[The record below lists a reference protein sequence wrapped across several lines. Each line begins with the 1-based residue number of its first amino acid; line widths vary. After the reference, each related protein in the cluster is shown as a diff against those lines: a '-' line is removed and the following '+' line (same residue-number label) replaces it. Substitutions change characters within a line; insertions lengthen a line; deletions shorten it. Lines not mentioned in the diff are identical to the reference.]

1 MKKQN
6 IFLVLVAVAV
16 IGFTS
21 CNGGGVSTATKAP
34 KLSSEVDS
42 LNYAYGLAN
51 GNDLKMGMLQ
61 NAGDSI
67 DKKIATF
74 MKGLN
79 EGLAGPVEK
88 NPQFSGVGN
97 EFGNWLSQ
105 QKKVGLLGDSTLK
118 LNYDLVKQ
126 GVINSILKSKAQ
138 MTPEQAQEYLNKTMM
153 ARQEQALL
161 KQHGAKKIAGEK
173 FLAEN
178 AKRAGVVT
186 TPSGLQYEVIKAG
199 NGPKPTL
206 NDMVKVNYVGTLID
220 GKEFDSSVKRG
231 QPATFGVGQV
241 IKGWTEGL
249 QLMPVGSK
257 YKLYIPYK
265 LAYGAQGTPEIP
277 PFSTL
282 IFDVELLEIVKK

>member
-16 IGFTS
+16 IGFTA
-21 CNGGGVSTATKAP
+21 CNGGGVSTTAKAP
-34 KLSSEVDS
+34 KLNSMIDS

-61 NAGDSI
+61 NMGDSA
-67 DKKIATF
+67 DSKIASF
-74 MKGLN
+74 MKGLS
-79 EGLAGPVEK
+79 EGMSGSVDK
-88 NPQFSGVGN
+88 DPQFSGVGN
-97 EFGNWLSQ
+97 EFGSWLNQ
-105 QKKVGLLGDSTLK
+105 QKDKGLLGDSTLK
-118 LNYDLVKQ
+118 LNYALIKQ
-126 GVINSILKSKAQ
+126 GVINSIKKSNVQ

-153 ARQEQALL
+153 ARQEKAMLE
-161 KQHGAKKIAGEK
+161 KHGANKEAGEK

-178 AKRAGVVT
+178 GKKAGVVT

-199 NGPKPTL
+199 NGPKPTAMD
-206 NDMVKVNYVGTLID
+206 NVKVHYVGTLLD

-231 QPATFGVGQV
+231 EAATFGVGQV

-257 YKLYIPYK
+257 YKFYIPYN
-265 LAYGAQGTPEIP
+265 LGYGAQGTPDIP

-282 IFDVELLEIVKK
+282 VFDVELLEIVK

>member
-16 IGFTS
+16 VGFTS

-34 KLSSEVDS
+34 KLSSELDS

-138 MTPEQAQEYLNKTMM
+138 MTSEQAQEYLNKTMM

-178 AKRAGVVT
+178 GKRAGVVT

-257 YKLYIPYK
+257 YKLYVPYT
-265 LAYGAQGTPEIP
+265 LAYGAKGTPEIP